1 MFLGHVCDG
10 GSCGSC
16 WTAAGLL
23 LGLLRLVMFGG
34 AAGVGAAMSAGSR
47 SLPAHYTHYTG
58 TQALG
63 QQRKRQARLPL
74 LPTCMT
80 IATIHHLGSSFHSW
94 LMLPRLVH
102 IQPPSPT
109 TRARL
114 CFPLTLAA
122 PRVRGQQLPERASLF
137 ACRQFGHAPVDG

>member
-1 MFLGHVCDG
+1 MCSWVMCATAGAAGAAG
-10 GSCGSC
+10 G
-16 WTAAGLL
+16 AGLL
-23 LGLLRLVMFGG
+23 LGLSTE
-34 AAGVGAAMSAGSR
+34 AGDVRRGSWAVGWGAAMSAGSR

-58 TQALG
+58 PWAAEKAPGQA
-63 QQRKRQARLPL
+63 AAA
-74 LPTCMT
+74 TYVT
-80 IATIHHLGSSFHSW
+80 IATIHHLGSSIHCW

-109 TRARL
+109 TRAPL
-114 CFPLTLAA
+114 CFTLPLAA